1 MNKSLV
7 FLIVLTALV
16 VALVAPALAP
26 VPAEASGPV
35 CPAPGTGYAGA
46 LNMVADPTMDHTM
59 EYHTAPQ
66 GNAGMFRA
74 VANTACPPP

>member
-16 VALVAPALAP
+16 VALAAPALAP

-35 CPAPGTGYAGA
+35 CPAPGTGLWGA
-46 LNMVADPTMDHTM
+46 LNMIADPYM
-59 EYHTAPQ
+59 EYTMLNHTAPK
-66 GNAGMFRA
+66 GNDGMNRA
-74 VANTACPPP
+74 VDITACPP